1 MSELASLLHVLSTPL
16 GDLLSAAGGGDVK
29 TDELGFVFGALIVLG
44 LAVVVASLL
53 AGGVRGEEGVEERG
67 EAMLAALVAP
77 TSFLIGD
84 VLTARLERGVDG
96 SETAKVGI
104 KLGVGT
110 SAARLF
116 PSPPADVQN
125 ELSWIRKRRFV
136 RDRYIARRSEGAS
149 PNPPPEPSLSSS
161 SNSTTYLIQTTMMC
175 SAPCSNVHSFI
186 LHIGLDHDA
195 TSPETEPQHPTAQPS
210 GFITRIVNA
219 PEP

>member
-29 TDELGFVFGALIVLG
+29 TDELDFVFGALIVLG

-116 PSPPADVQN
+116 PSPPADVLYR
-125 ELSWIRKRRFV
+125 ERAWFRKRRFV
-136 RDRYIARRSEGAS
+136 RERYIIARERRAR
-149 PNPPPEPSLSSS
+149 L
-161 SNSTTYLIQTTMMC
+161 
-175 SAPCSNVHSFI
+175 
-186 LHIGLDHDA
+186 
-195 TSPETEPQHPTAQPS
+195 PTLLRNQ
-210 GFITRIVNA
+210 V
-219 PEP
+219 

>member
-16 GDLLSAAGGGDVK
+16 GDLLSFAGGGDVK

-77 TSFLIGD
+77 MSFLIGD

-110 SAARLF
+110 SAAPRLF
-116 PSPPADVQN
+116 CLPRTSPRCLDRKDV
-125 ELSWIRKRRFV
+125 SSAIV
-136 RDRYIARRSEGAS
+136 THRSEIAS
-149 PNPPPEPSLSSS
+149 PNCSLDPNLLRSQVDCQVQVHISKLGGKVMEVMEVMNWEVM
-161 SNSTTYLIQTTMMC
+161 NS
-175 SAPCSNVHSFI
+175 CSNGSNEEVI
-186 LHIGLDHDA
+186 ALQNDHVVMKMA
-195 TSPETEPQHPTAQPS
+195 H
-210 GFITRIVNA
+210 GVMM
-219 PEP
+219 

>member
-1 MSELASLLHVLSTPL
+1 MAARSPSTAKGVAGRLCLGDLVREDVSSENCAGDLERGDLLVNSLMSELASLLHVLSTPL
-16 GDLLSAAGGGDVK
+16 GDLLSFAGGGDVK
-29 TDELGFVFGALIVLG
+29 TDELDFVFGALIVLG

-110 SAARLF
+110 SAARLSWALRLPRTCLGSHTEKTF
-116 PSPPADVQN
+116 RPASPRS
-125 ELSWIRKRRFV
+125 LH
-136 RDRYIARRSEGAS
+136 RSEIAS
-149 PNPPPEPSLSSS
+149 PNAVS
-161 SNSTTYLIQTTMMC
+161 I
-175 SAPCSNVHSFI
+175 
-186 LHIGLDHDA
+186 
-195 TSPETEPQHPTAQPS
+195 PTFS
-210 GFITRIVNA
+210 GTKFKFKFNHLPWSI
-219 PEP
+219 

>member
-16 GDLLSAAGGGDVK
+16 GDLLSFAGGGDVK
-29 TDELGFVFGALIVLG
+29 TDELDFVFGALIVLG

-116 PSPPADVQN
+116 PSPPARTYRTSLVP
-125 ELSWIRKRRFV
+125 EKTFRPRSLHV
-136 RDRYIARRSEGAS
+136 RRSEFGGRVS
-149 PNPPPEPSLSSS
+149 
-161 SNSTTYLIQTTMMC
+161 
-175 SAPCSNVHSFI
+175 
-186 LHIGLDHDA
+186 
-195 TSPETEPQHPTAQPS
+195 QPS
-210 GFITRIVNA
+210 SGTKFKFKFKFNHLSYPNNNDVQRSMLQRPQFHTSHRVGS
-219 PEP
+219 

>member
-1 MSELASLLHVLSTPL
+1 M

-104 KLGVGT
+104 LLGVGT
-110 SAARLF
+110 TAARLF
-116 PSPPADVQN
+116 PPLASADVLGS
-125 ELSWIRKRRFV
+125 EKTF
-136 RDRYIARRSEGAS
+136 RRSLHRSEIAS
-149 PNPPPEPSLSSS
+149 PNA
-161 SNSTTYLIQTTMMC
+161 LIRNQVQVQFKFKLNHLPW
-175 SAPCSNVHSFI
+175 SIFKI
-186 LHIGLDHDA
+186 
-195 TSPETEPQHPTAQPS
+195 
-210 GFITRIVNA
+210 
-219 PEP
+219 

>member
-1 MSELASLLHVLSTPL
+1 VREDVSSENCAGDLERGDLLVNSLMSELASLLHVLSTPL
-16 GDLLSAAGGGDVK
+16 GDLLSFAGGGDVK
-29 TDELGFVFGALIVLG
+29 TDELDFVFGALIVLG

-110 SAARLF
+110 SAAPRLF
-116 PSPPADVQN
+116 CLPRTCPCCLDRKDV
-125 ELSWIRKRRFV
+125 SSAIV
-136 RDRYIARRSEGAS
+136 THRSEIAS
-149 PNPPPEPSLSSS
+149 PNSVTIPTSPEPSSSS
-161 SNSTTYLIQTTMMC
+161 SS
-175 SAPCSNVHSFI
+175 SFKFNHLPWSIYKI
-186 LHIGLDHDA
+186 L
-195 TSPETEPQHPTAQPS
+195 SKQQ
-210 GFITRIVNA
+210 
-219 PEP
+219 

>member
-1 MSELASLLHVLSTPL
+1 MAGRLCLGDLVREDVSSENCAGDLERGDLLVNSLMSELASLLHVLSTPL
-16 GDLLSAAGGGDVK
+16 GDLLSFAGGGDVK

-110 SAARLF
+110 SAARLG
-116 PSPPADVQN
+116 PAPPADVLGDEKTFRQRS
-125 ELSWIRKRRFV
+125 LHIRH
-136 RDRYIARRSEGAS
+136 RSEIAS
-149 PNPPPEPSLSSS
+149 PFAVS
-161 SNSTTYLIQTTMMC
+161 I
-175 SAPCSNVHSFI
+175 
-186 LHIGLDHDA
+186 
-195 TSPETEPQHPTAQPS
+195 PTFHGTKLTAKFKFNHFPWS
-210 GFITRIVNA
+210 KFRSYIVSKQQ
-219 PEP
+219 

>member
-29 TDELGFVFGALIVLG
+29 TDELDFVFGALIVLG

-110 SAARLF
+110 SAARLSWAL
-116 PSPPADVQN
+116 PAPPADVPGQPH
-125 ELSWIRKRRFV
+125 RKDVSSGESAIVTENFV
-136 RDRYIARRSEGAS
+136 TYQATYTIVTSLGDRVSHCS
-149 PNPPPEPSLSSS
+149 LDPNLFRNQVQVQVQPLTLV
-161 SNSTTYLIQTTMMC
+161 NVDLIQTTMMC

-186 LHIGLDHDA
+186 LHIGLDA
-195 TSPETEPQHPTAQPS
+195 SCNVA
-210 GFITRIVNA
+210 
-219 PEP
+219 

>member
-1 MSELASLLHVLSTPL
+1 
-16 GDLLSAAGGGDVK
+16 
-29 TDELGFVFGALIVLG
+29 
-44 LAVVVASLL
+44 
-53 AGGVRGEEGVEERG
+53 VRGEEGVEERG

-125 ELSWIRKRRFV
+125 ELGSGKDVSSAIVTSLGDRR
-136 RDRYIARRSEGAS
+136 AR
-149 PNPPPEPSLSSS
+149 L
-161 SNSTTYLIQTTMMC
+161 
-175 SAPCSNVHSFI
+175 
-186 LHIGLDHDA
+186 
-195 TSPETEPQHPTAQPS
+195 PTLLRNQ
-210 GFITRIVNA
+210 V
-219 PEP
+219 

>member
-1 MSELASLLHVLSTPL
+1 LERGDLLVNSLMSELASLLHVLSTPL
-16 GDLLSAAGGGDVK
+16 GDLLSFAGGGDVK

-44 LAVVVASLL
+44 LTVVVASLL

-110 SAARLF
+110 SAARLSWALRL
-116 PSPPADVQN
+116 PRTCTRCLDRKDV
-125 ELSWIRKRRFV
+125 SSAIV
-136 RDRYIARRSEGAS
+136 THRSEIAS
-149 PNPPPEPSLSSS
+149 PNCSLDPNLLRS
-161 SNSTTYLIQTTMMC
+161 QVDC
-175 SAPCSNVHSFI
+175 QV
-186 LHIGLDHDA
+186 
-195 TSPETEPQHPTAQPS
+195 QVQPLS
-210 GFITRIVNA
+210 LVKI
-219 PEP
+219 

>member
-16 GDLLSAAGGGDVK
+16 GDLLSFAGGGDVK

-44 LAVVVASLL
+44 LTVVVASLL

-110 SAARLF
+110 SAARL
-116 PSPPADVQN
+116 
-125 ELSWIRKRRFV
+125 SWALRLPRTCLAQRRFVWRV
-136 RDRYIARRSEGAS
+136 RDRYCTRTSLLGDRVSHYSSRSQ
-149 PNPPPEPSLSSS
+149 PYPEPSSSS
-161 SNSTTYLIQTTMMC
+161 SSTKTL
-175 SAPCSNVHSFI
+175 
-186 LHIGLDHDA
+186 
-195 TSPETEPQHPTAQPS
+195 
-210 GFITRIVNA
+210 VNI
-219 PEP
+219 

>member
-1 MSELASLLHVLSTPL
+1 VREDVSSENCAGDLERGDLLVNSLMSELASLLHVLSTPL

-29 TDELGFVFGALIVLG
+29 TDELDFVFGALIVLG

-77 TSFLIGD
+77 MSFLIGD

-110 SAARLF
+110 SAARLSWALRL
-116 PSPPADVQN
+116 PRTCLGSQHRKDVSSG
-125 ELSWIRKRRFV
+125 ESAIVTSLG
-136 RDRYIARRSEGAS
+136 DRVSQCS
-149 PNPPPEPSLSSS
+149 LDPNLFR
-161 SNSTTYLIQTTMMC
+161 NQ
-175 SAPCSNVHSFI
+175 V
-186 LHIGLDHDA
+186 
-195 TSPETEPQHPTAQPS
+195 QVQVQPL
-210 GFITRIVNA
+210 TLVNL
-219 PEP
+219 